1 MKKPSKPL
9 FSGGNGNVSR
19 TRGKL
24 AHPSTWSA
32 IRSLFSITVEKRQ
45 PSTFIYLLFT
55 GIPFGVLFIIIGIS
69 LLFHFEVNDHRT
81 IILFSILYFIY
92 GFFITLIQNIYLIPL
107 GTARLFFLITFVLF
121 FILTNLLAYYLGFGS
136 IPWE

>member
-9 FSGGNGNVSR
+9 FSGDNGNVSR

-24 AHPSTWSA
+24 EHPSTWSA

-81 IILFSILYFIY
+81 IILYSILYFIY
-92 GFFITLIQNIYLIPL
+92 GFFITLVQNIYLIPL

-121 FILTNLLAYYLGFGS
+121 FILTNLLAYCLGFGS